1 MRGLRSNS
9 EGINPGHIGLMCI
22 YGIWILHPAA
32 VSERIERPV
41 SLHLSYLV
49 ELQSTLDKMGSRIHR
64 ECLKVLHTNQP
75 LSVVGL
81 GALNTDV

>member
-9 EGINPGHIGLMCI
+9 EAINPGHIGLMCI

-49 ELQSTLDKMGSRIHR
+49 ELQSTNTQG
-64 ECLKVLHTNQP
+64 VLESATYKSTIIV
-75 LSVVGL
+75 LGL